1 MASRQE
7 NRAEL
12 DAKARQGQ
20 TVVPGG
26 TGGGSLEAQEHLA
39 EGWFSSG
46 ISSKEPRRTGEEG
59 ADWEGGVPGDGAEGR
74 AEHRGP
80 ERRRACGA
88 GRDPYRRVQVQDQDL
103 NGPWR
108 DAESVFMSSVPFSS
122 CKMQRVALSLSPQY
136 ECGSDS
142 PSLATPPSTRHPLSA
157 AFLYKSP
164 SPGRPH
170 SIVVARPVV
179 FEEEEMASQKE
190 RSQLDAKA
198 RQGETVVPGG
208 TGGKSLEA
216 QEHLAEGRSRGGQT
230 RKEQLGTEGYHEM
243 GRKGGLSTGDQS
255 GGERAEE
262 EGILIDES
270 KSRTKSEIK

>member
-46 ISSKEPRRTGEEG
+46 ISSKVSRFYSFFTAGRSRGGQARKEQIGREGYQEMGRKGGLSTVDQSGGE
-59 ADWEGGVPGDGAEGR
+59 R
-74 AEHRGP
+74 AE
-80 ERRRACGA
+80 
-88 GRDPYRRVQVQDQDL
+88 Q
-103 NGPWR
+103 
-108 DAESVFMSSVPFSS
+108 
-122 CKMQRVALSLSPQY
+122 
-136 ECGSDS
+136 
-142 PSLATPPSTRHPLSA
+142 
-157 AFLYKSP
+157 
-164 SPGRPH
+164 
-170 SIVVARPVV
+170 
-179 FEEEEMASQKE
+179 
-190 RSQLDAKA
+190 
-198 RQGETVVPGG
+198 
-208 TGGKSLEA
+208 
-216 QEHLAEGRSRGGQT
+216 GRSRGGQT

-262 EGILIDES
+262 EGIPIDES